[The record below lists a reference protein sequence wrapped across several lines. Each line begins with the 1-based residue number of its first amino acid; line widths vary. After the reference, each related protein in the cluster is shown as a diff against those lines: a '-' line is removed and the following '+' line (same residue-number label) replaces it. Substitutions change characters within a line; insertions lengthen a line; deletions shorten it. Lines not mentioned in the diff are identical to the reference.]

1 MPKVEVFVKTTC
13 PYCIRARRLL
23 DLKGIDYKLRV
34 VDFGGPDRAE
44 MIERAGGRSTV
55 PQIFIGQRYVGG
67 CDDLMRL
74 EDDGKLDDLLAAA

>member
-1 MPKVEVFVKTTC
+1 MATVEIFVKTTC

-23 DLKGIDYKLRV
+23 DDKGIAYKVRV
-34 VDFGGPDRAE
+34 IDFGGPDRQE

-55 PQIFIGQRYVGG
+55 PQIFIGKRHIGG

-74 EDDGKLDDLLAAA
+74 EDHGKLDDMLAAA